1 MLDRLIAGID
11 RITEATGR
19 TIAWLTAVMVVLTC
33 AVVFLRYGL
42 EIGSIALQ
50 ESVIYFHA
58 VVFLLG
64 AGYTLRHDGHVR
76 VDIFYRRMAPRARAA
91 INLAGTM
98 VLLLP
103 VSLFIA
109 WSSWD
114 YVSFSWQIRED
125 SQEAGGLPYVYLLKS
140 LIPLLSF
147 VLILQGTAEILRSL
161 RTLLRGP
168 GSEAEATGGEPHF

>member
-1 MLDRLIAGID
+1 MLDKLIAGID
-11 RITEATGR
+11 RITEVTGR
-19 TIAWLTAVMVVLTC
+19 SIAWLTLAMVALTC
-33 AVVFLRYGL
+33 AVVVLRYGL

-76 VDIFYRRMAPRARAA
+76 VDIFYRRMGPRARAA
-91 INLAGTM
+91 VNLIGTLC
-98 VLLLP
+98 LLIP

-109 WSSWD
+109 WSSWE

-140 LIPLLSF
+140 LIPMLSA
-147 VLILQGTAEILRSL
+147 VLILQGVAEGLRNL
-161 RTLLRGP
+161 QVLLGRPGRGADTP
-168 GSEAEATGGEPHF
+168 GEDLHL